1 MFYVTIQIIKQKGNM
16 RDFTSKINN
25 FLNAAIN
32 TTILMVAIGIF
43 LALFPTLSLE
53 ITRWIFIIALVS
65 AGLNMITSDLTGKKR
80 GGLISGTIL
89 GSFNLLLGLII
100 LINPGILSIIPIAI
114 GFYIV
119 ISSLTKLRM
128 TLALKEI
135 SNSAFTASIL
145 MNIISV
151 VSGIIIIFQ
160 PIASTAVAVMLLG
173 AMLIVY
179 GISDLIN
186 IIILKAHVQEFSKK
200 MKSAKKYLTDDIQ
213 EAEVIDQKKNNLTYG
228 KCKKDVYKLI

>member
-1 MFYVTIQIIKQKGNM
+1 MFFVFYVTIQIIKQKGNM

-119 ISSLTKLRM
+119 ISSLIKLRM

-213 EAEVIDQKKNNLTYG
+213 EAEVIDQKK
-228 KCKKDVYKLI
+228 K

>member
-160 PIASTAVAVMLLG
+160 PIASTAVAVMLLS

-213 EAEVIDQKKNNLTYG
+213 EAEVIDQKK
-228 KCKKDVYKLI
+228 K

>member
-1 MFYVTIQIIKQKGNM
+1 M
-16 RDFTSKINN
+16 RDFANKINN

-32 TTILMVAIGIF
+32 TAILMVAIGIF
-43 LALFPTLSLE
+43 LTLFPTLSLE
-53 ITRWIFIIALVS
+53 ITRWIFIIALIS

-100 LINPGILSIIPIAI
+100 LINPEILNIIPIAI
-114 GFYIV
+114 GFYVV

-160 PIASTAVAVMLLG
+160 PITSTAIAVMLLG
-173 AMLIVY
+173 TMLIIY
-179 GISDLIN
+179 GVSDLIN

-213 EAEVIDQKKNNLTYG
+213 EAEVIDQKK
-228 KCKKDVYKLI
+228 K

>member
-1 MFYVTIQIIKQKGNM
+1 M
-16 RDFTSKINN
+16 RDFTNKINN

-32 TTILMVAIGIF
+32 TTILMIAIGIF

-65 AGLNMITSDLTGKKR
+65 AGLSMITADLTGRKR
-80 GGLISGTIL
+80 GGIISGTVL

-114 GFYIV
+114 GFYVV

-151 VSGIIIIFQ
+151 VSGFIIIFQ
-160 PIASTAVAVMLLG
+160 PITSTAIAVMLLG
-173 AMLIVY
+173 IMLIVY
-179 GISDLIN
+179 GVSDLIN
-186 IIILKAHVQEFSKK
+186 IVILKSHVNEFSSK
-200 MKSAKKYLTDDIQ
+200 MKSAKKYLTDYVQ
-213 EAEVIDQKKNNLTYG
+213 EAEVIEKK
-228 KCKKDVYKLI
+228 KK

>member
-1 MFYVTIQIIKQKGNM
+1 M
-16 RDFTSKINN
+16 RDFTNKINN

-32 TTILMVAIGIF
+32 TTILMIAIGIF

-65 AGLNMITSDLTGKKR
+65 AGLSMITADLTGKKR
-80 GGLISGTIL
+80 GGIISGTVL

-100 LINPGILSIIPIAI
+100 LINHGILSIIPIAI
-114 GFYIV
+114 GFYVV

-135 SNSAFTASIL
+135 SNSAFTSSIL

-151 VSGIIIIFQ
+151 VSGFIIIFQ
-160 PIASTAVAVMLLG
+160 PITSTAIAVMLLG
-173 AMLIVY
+173 IMLIVY
-179 GISDLIN
+179 GVSDLIN
-186 IIILKAHVQEFSKK
+186 IVILKSHVNEFSSK
-200 MKSAKKYLTDDIQ
+200 MKSAKKYLTDDVQ
-213 EAEVIDQKKNNLTYG
+213 EAEVIEKK
-228 KCKKDVYKLI
+228 KK

>member
-1 MFYVTIQIIKQKGNM
+1 MQT
-16 RDFTSKINN
+16 FTNKINN

-32 TTILMVAIGIF
+32 TTILMIAIGIF

-53 ITRWIFIIALVS
+53 ITRWIFIIA
-65 AGLNMITSDLTGKKR
+65 GLSMITADLAGKKR
-80 GGLISGTIL
+80 GGIISGTVL
-89 GSFNLLLGLII
+89 GSFSLLLGFII
-100 LINPGILSIIPIAI
+100 LINPEVLSIIPIAI

-151 VSGIIIIFQ
+151 VSGFIIIFQ

-173 AMLIVY
+173 IMLVVY
-179 GISDLIN
+179 GVSDLIN
-186 IIILKAHVQEFSKK
+186 IVILKSHVNEFSSK
-200 MKSAKKYLTDDIQ
+200 MKSAKKYLTDDVQ
-213 EAEVIDQKKNNLTYG
+213 EAEVVEKK
-228 KCKKDVYKLI
+228 KK

>member
-1 MFYVTIQIIKQKGNM
+1 MFFVVYVTIQIIKQKGNM

-100 LINPGILSIIPIAI
+100 LINPEILNIIPIAI
-114 GFYIV
+114 GFYVV

-160 PIASTAVAVMLLG
+160 PITSTAIAVMLLG
-173 AMLIVY
+173 TMLIIY
-179 GISDLIN
+179 GVSDLIN

-200 MKSAKKYLTDDIQ
+200 MKLAKKYLTDGIQ
-213 EAEVIDQKKNNLTYG
+213 EAEVIDQKK
-228 KCKKDVYKLI
+228 K

>member
-1 MFYVTIQIIKQKGNM
+1 
-16 RDFTSKINN
+16 
-25 FLNAAIN
+25 
-32 TTILMVAIGIF
+32 MVAIGIF
-43 LALFPTLSLE
+43 LTLFPTLSLE
-53 ITRWIFIIALVS
+53 ITRWIFIIALISV
-65 AGLNMITSDLTGKKR
+65 GLNMITSDLTGKKR
-80 GGLISGTIL
+80 GGLISGTVF

-100 LINPGILSIIPIAI
+100 LINPEILNIIPIAI
-114 GFYIV
+114 GFYVV

-160 PIASTAVAVMLLG
+160 PITSTAVAVMLLG
-173 AMLIVY
+173 TMLIIY
-179 GISDLIN
+179 GVSDLIN

-213 EAEVIDQKKNNLTYG
+213 EAEVIDQKK
-228 KCKKDVYKLI
+228 K

>member
-213 EAEVIDQKKNNLTYG
+213 EAEVIDLKK
-228 KCKKDVYKLI
+228 K

>member
-1 MFYVTIQIIKQKGNM
+1 M

-43 LALFPTLSLE
+43 LTLFPTLSLE
-53 ITRWIFIIALVS
+53 ITRWIFIIALIS

-80 GGLISGTIL
+80 GGLISGTVF

-100 LINPGILSIIPIAI
+100 LINPEILNIIPIAI
-114 GFYIV
+114 GFYVV

-160 PIASTAVAVMLLG
+160 PITSTAIAVMLLG
-173 AMLIVY
+173 TMLIIY
-179 GISDLIN
+179 GVSDLIN

-213 EAEVIDQKKNNLTYG
+213 EAEVIDQKK
-228 KCKKDVYKLI
+228 K

>member
-1 MFYVTIQIIKQKGNM
+1 M

-43 LALFPTLSLE
+43 LTLFPTLSLE
-53 ITRWIFIIALVS
+53 ITRWIFIIALIS
-65 AGLNMITSDLTGKKR
+65 AGLNMITSDLTGEKR
-80 GGLISGTIL
+80 GGLISGTVF

-100 LINPGILSIIPIAI
+100 LINPEILNIIPIAI
-114 GFYIV
+114 GFYVV

-128 TLALKEI
+128 TLDLKEI

-160 PIASTAVAVMLLG
+160 PITSTAIAVMLLG
-173 AMLIVY
+173 TMLIIY
-179 GISDLIN
+179 GVSDLIN

-213 EAEVIDQKKNNLTYG
+213 EAEVIDQKK
-228 KCKKDVYKLI
+228 K

>member
-1 MFYVTIQIIKQKGNM
+1 M

-32 TTILMVAIGIF
+32 TAILMVAIGIF
-43 LALFPTLSLE
+43 LTLFPTLSLE
-53 ITRWIFIIALVS
+53 ITRWIFIIALIS

-80 GGLISGTIL
+80 GGLISGTVF

-160 PIASTAVAVMLLG
+160 PITSTAIAVMLLG
-173 AMLIVY
+173 TMLIVY

-213 EAEVIDQKKNNLTYG
+213 EAEVIDQKK
-228 KCKKDVYKLI
+228 K

>member
-1 MFYVTIQIIKQKGNM
+1 MFFVFYVTIQIIKQKGNM

-173 AMLIVY
+173 TMLIVY

-213 EAEVIDQKKNNLTYG
+213 EAEVIDQKK
-228 KCKKDVYKLI
+228 K

>member
-1 MFYVTIQIIKQKGNM
+1 M
-16 RDFTSKINN
+16 RDFTNKINN
-25 FLNAAIN
+25 FLNTAIN
-32 TTILMVAIGIF
+32 TTVLMIAIGIF

-53 ITRWIFIIALVS
+53 ITRWIFIALVS
-65 AGLNMITSDLTGKKR
+65 AGLSMITADLTGKKR
-80 GGLISGTIL
+80 GGIISGTVL

-100 LINPGILSIIPIAI
+100 LINPEVLSIIPIAI

-151 VSGIIIIFQ
+151 VSGFIIIFQ

-173 AMLIVY
+173 IMLIVY
-179 GISDLIN
+179 GVSDLIN
-186 IIILKAHVQEFSKK
+186 IVILKSHVNEFSSK
-200 MKSAKKYLTDDIQ
+200 MKSAKKYLTDDVQ
-213 EAEVIDQKKNNLTYG
+213 EAEVVDQKK
-228 KCKKDVYKLI
+228 K

>member
-1 MFYVTIQIIKQKGNM
+1 M
-16 RDFTSKINN
+16 RDFANKINN

-65 AGLNMITSDLTGKKR
+65 AGLSMITADLTGKKR
-80 GGLISGTIL
+80 GGIISGTVL

-160 PIASTAVAVMLLG
+160 PITSTAIAVMLLG
-173 AMLIVY
+173 TMLIIY
-179 GISDLIN
+179 GVSDLIN

-213 EAEVIDQKKNNLTYG
+213 EAEVIDQKK
-228 KCKKDVYKLI
+228 K

>member
-1 MFYVTIQIIKQKGNM
+1 M
-16 RDFTSKINN
+16 RDFASKINN

-80 GGLISGTIL
+80 GGLISGTVL

-114 GFYIV
+114 GFYVV

-160 PIASTAVAVMLLG
+160 PITSTAVAVMLLG
-173 AMLIVY
+173 TMLIVY

-213 EAEVIDQKKNNLTYG
+213 EAEVIDQKK
-228 KCKKDVYKLI
+228 K

>member
-119 ISSLTKLRM
+119 ISSLIKLRM

-213 EAEVIDQKKNNLTYG
+213 EAEVIDQKK
-228 KCKKDVYKLI
+228 K

>member
-1 MFYVTIQIIKQKGNM
+1 M
-16 RDFTSKINN
+16 RDFANKINN

-53 ITRWIFIIALVS
+53 ITRWIFIIALIS
-65 AGLNMITSDLTGKKR
+65 AGLNMITSDLTGEKR
-80 GGLISGTIL
+80 GGLISGTVF

-100 LINPGILSIIPIAI
+100 LINPEILNIIPIAI
-114 GFYIV
+114 GFYVV

-128 TLALKEI
+128 TLDLKEI

-160 PIASTAVAVMLLG
+160 PITSTAIAVMLLG
-173 AMLIVY
+173 TMLIIY
-179 GISDLIN
+179 GVSDLIN

-213 EAEVIDQKKNNLTYG
+213 EAEVIDQKK
-228 KCKKDVYKLI
+228 K

>member
-65 AGLNMITSDLTGKKR
+65 AGLNMITSDLTGKKL

-213 EAEVIDQKKNNLTYG
+213 EAEVIDQKK
-228 KCKKDVYKLI
+228 K

>member
-1 MFYVTIQIIKQKGNM
+1 M
-16 RDFTSKINN
+16 RDFANKINN

-89 GSFNLLLGLII
+89 GSFILLLGLII

-173 AMLIVY
+173 TMLIVY

-200 MKSAKKYLTDDIQ
+200 MKSAKKYLTEDIQ
-213 EAEVIDQKKNNLTYG
+213 EAEVVDKK
-228 KCKKDVYKLI
+228 K

>member
-1 MFYVTIQIIKQKGNM
+1 M
-16 RDFTSKINN
+16 RDFTNKINN

-32 TTILMVAIGIF
+32 TTILMVAIGFF
-43 LALFPTLSLE
+43 LTLFPTLSLE

-65 AGLNMITSDLTGKKR
+65 AGLSMITSDLTGKKR
-80 GGLISGTIL
+80 GSLISGTVL

-100 LINPGILSIIPIAI
+100 LINPEVLSIIPIAI
-114 GFYIV
+114 GFYVV

-151 VSGIIIIFQ
+151 ISGFIIIFQ
-160 PIASTAVAVMLLG
+160 PITSTAIAVMLLG
-173 AMLIVY
+173 IMLIIY
-179 GISDLIN
+179 GVSDFIN
-186 IIILKAHVQEFSKK
+186 IVILKAHVQDFSKK

-213 EAEVIDQKKNNLTYG
+213 EAEVIDKK
-228 KCKKDVYKLI
+228 KK

>member
-1 MFYVTIQIIKQKGNM
+1 MQT
-16 RDFTSKINN
+16 FTNKINN

-32 TTILMVAIGIF
+32 TTILMIAIGIF

-65 AGLNMITSDLTGKKR
+65 AGLSMITADLTGKKR
-80 GGLISGTIL
+80 GGIISGTVL

-100 LINPGILSIIPIAI
+100 LINPEILSIIPIAI
-114 GFYIV
+114 SFYVV

-151 VSGIIIIFQ
+151 VSGFIIIFQ
-160 PIASTAVAVMLLG
+160 PITSTAVAVMLLG
-173 AMLIVY
+173 MMLIVY
-179 GISDLIN
+179 GVSDLIN
-186 IIILKAHVQEFSKK
+186 IVILKSHVNEFSSK

-213 EAEVIDQKKNNLTYG
+213 EAEVVEEKK
-228 KCKKDVYKLI
+228 K

>member
-151 VSGIIIIFQ
+151 VSGFIIIFQ
-160 PIASTAVAVMLLG
+160 PITSTAVAVMLLG
-173 AMLIVY
+173 TMLIVY

-213 EAEVIDQKKNNLTYG
+213 EAEVIDQKK
-228 KCKKDVYKLI
+228 K

>member
-173 AMLIVY
+173 TMLIIY
-179 GISDLIN
+179 GVSDLIN

-213 EAEVIDQKKNNLTYG
+213 EAEVIDQKK
-228 KCKKDVYKLI
+228 K

>member
-1 MFYVTIQIIKQKGNM
+1 M
-16 RDFTSKINN
+16 RDFTNKINN

-32 TTILMVAIGIF
+32 TTILMIAIGIF

-65 AGLNMITSDLTGKKR
+65 AGLSMITADLTGKKR
-80 GGLISGTIL
+80 GDIISGTVL

-151 VSGIIIIFQ
+151 VSGFIIIFQ

-173 AMLIVY
+173 IMLIVY
-179 GISDLIN
+179 GVSDLIN
-186 IIILKAHVQEFSKK
+186 IVILKSHVNEFSSK
-200 MKSAKKYLTDDIQ
+200 MKSAKKYLTDDVQ
-213 EAEVIDQKKNNLTYG
+213 EAEVIDQKK
-228 KCKKDVYKLI
+228 K

>member
-151 VSGIIIIFQ
+151 VSGFIIIFQ
-160 PIASTAVAVMLLG
+160 PITSTAVAVMLLG
-173 AMLIVY
+173 TMLIVY
-179 GISDLIN
+179 GVSDLIN

-213 EAEVIDQKKNNLTYG
+213 EAEVIDQKK
-228 KCKKDVYKLI
+228 K

>member
-1 MFYVTIQIIKQKGNM
+1 M
-16 RDFTSKINN
+16 RDFANKINN

-65 AGLNMITSDLTGKKR
+65 AGLSMITADLTGKKR
-80 GGLISGTIL
+80 GGIISGTVL

-213 EAEVIDQKKNNLTYG
+213 EAEVIDQKK
-228 KCKKDVYKLI
+228 K

>member
-1 MFYVTIQIIKQKGNM
+1 M

-43 LALFPTLSLE
+43 LTLFPTLSLE
-53 ITRWIFIIALVS
+53 ITRWIFIIALIS
-65 AGLNMITSDLTGKKR
+65 AGLNMITSDLTGEKR
-80 GGLISGTIL
+80 GGLISGTVF

-100 LINPGILSIIPIAI
+100 LINPEILNNIPIAI
-114 GFYIV
+114 GFYVV
-119 ISSLTKLRM
+119 ISSLIKLRM

-160 PIASTAVAVMLLG
+160 PITSTAIAVMLLG
-173 AMLIVY
+173 TMLIIY
-179 GISDLIN
+179 GVSDLIN

-213 EAEVIDQKKNNLTYG
+213 EAEVIDQKK
-228 KCKKDVYKLI
+228 K

>member
-1 MFYVTIQIIKQKGNM
+1 M

-32 TTILMVAIGIF
+32 TTILMAAIGIF

-213 EAEVIDQKKNNLTYG
+213 EAEVIDQKK
-228 KCKKDVYKLI
+228 K

>member
-1 MFYVTIQIIKQKGNM
+1 M
-16 RDFTSKINN
+16 RDFTNKINN

-32 TTILMVAIGIF
+32 TTILMIAIGIF

-65 AGLNMITSDLTGKKR
+65 AGLSMITADLTGKKR
-80 GGLISGTIL
+80 GGIISGTVL

-100 LINPGILSIIPIAI
+100 LINPEILSIIPIAI

-151 VSGIIIIFQ
+151 VSGFIIIFQ
-160 PIASTAVAVMLLG
+160 PIAVMLLG
-173 AMLIVY
+173 IMLIVY
-179 GISDLIN
+179 GVSDLIN
-186 IIILKAHVQEFSKK
+186 IVILKSHVNEFSSK
-200 MKSAKKYLTDDIQ
+200 MKSAKKYLTDDVQ
-213 EAEVIDQKKNNLTYG
+213 EAEVVEKK
-228 KCKKDVYKLI
+228 KK